1 MKTKQ
6 LADKRTRLVHA
17 AMTLAYRH
25 GFRRT
30 SLADIAEEARV
41 PLGNVYYYFKTKE
54 EIGEAVIEERLLQ
67 AKALQQRLDEIS
79 SPAGRLCAF
88 VQVTVDSRQLLARG
102 GCPIGTLC
110 TELHK
115 EDDALAKH
123 STVLFSEL
131 LQWFETQ
138 FHALG
143 AKADAHGLAVHL
155 LSALQG
161 IAVLAH
167 TLRDPKIVIGEAE
180 RLQGWI
186 QTLGTH
192 DNRGDEA

>member
-1 MKTKQ
+1 
-6 LADKRTRLVHA
+6 
-17 AMTLAYRH
+17 
-25 GFRRT
+25 
-30 SLADIAEEARV
+30 V

-54 EIGEAVIEERLLQ
+54 EIGEAIIEERLLQ

-79 SPAGRLCAF
+79 SPEGRLCGF
-88 VQVTVDSRQLLARG
+88 VKVTVDSRQLLARG

-131 LQWFETQ
+131 LKWFETQ
-138 FHALG
+138 FRALG